1 MTKLGEITIRGR
13 AVSMFAPPHDEPDFP
28 WVDVEELARAFLPR
42 SAAKRM
48 VSHSQQFGG
57 DVRSVSTARNADRI
71 ATIMCHAMAQGLCG
85 AIDQWNGHRGDNDDG
100 PAHVEYCL
108 AAGRF
113 AADKSPM
120 TLDALIH
127 AFHNPGGKFLRKMT
141 EET

>member
-1 MTKLGEITIRGR
+1 MKLGEITIKGR

-48 VSHSQQFGG
+48 VSHAQRFGG
-57 DVRSVSTARNADRI
+57 ETRACATVHNRDRI
-71 ATIMCHAMAQGLCG
+71 ATIICHAMAQGLCG
-85 AIDQWNGHRGDNDDG
+85 AIDQWNGHKGDAEG
-100 PAHVEYCL
+100 PAHLEYCF
-108 AAGRF
+108 AAGSF

-120 TLDALIH
+120 TLGALIH
-127 AFHNPGGKFLRKMT
+127 AFHNPGGKFLRNME